1 MAAKKKSLFGAQ
13 DLTGIIA
20 PMTTPFTRKG
30 DVDEGAFRKQVNFLI
45 ETGVHGLAVG
55 GSTGEGHTLSTKEAT
70 RLVRIAMTEAKGRVP
85 VVAGIIVDSTQQAI
99 ERAEAVADLNLV
111 YATTARPRGMS
122 ADVVAPREAAAG
134 LRRAIEAGQ
143 AAGVLF
149 GPERSGLTNDDIAL
163 ADAIMTVPLNPGF
176 SSIQL
181 GHAVMIL
188 GYEWYQ
194 AGEGGR
200 QASVEPKHPPA
211 AKVDLIGFFEHLER
225 ELDACGFLHPPEM
238 RPTITRNLRTLF
250 QRARLTDREVRTLR
264 GVVAGLSSARNR
276 DGED

>member
-1 MAAKKKSLFGAQ
+1 MAGTDASK
-13 DLTGIIA
+13 
-20 PMTTPFTRKG
+20 R
-30 DVDEGAFRKQVNFLI
+30 R
-45 ETGVHGLAVG
+45 ETGGGPAIVLVRPQLGENIGFAARAMLNCGL
-55 GSTGEGHTLSTKEAT
+55 TDL
-70 RLVRIAMTEAKGRVP
+70 RLVAPRDGWPNDKARAASAGGDRVIQGAR
-85 VVAGIIVDSTQQAI
+85 VYAGT
-99 ERAEAVADLNLV
+99 AEAVADLNLV
-111 YATTARPRGMS
+111 YATTARPRGM
-122 ADVVAPREAAAG
+122 ATDVVSPRQAAAG
-134 LRRAIEAGQ
+134 LHGALDTGQ

-194 AGEGGR
+194 AAE
-200 QASVEPKHPPA
+200 ASGTEAARPPA
-211 AKVDLIGFFEHLER
+211 DAKHAPVAKADLIGFFEHLER

-250 QRARLTDREVRTLR
+250 QRARLTDREVRILR
-264 GVVAGLSSARNR
+264 GVVAGLSNARNR
-276 DGED
+276 NGGE

>member
-1 MAAKKKSLFGAQ
+1 MAGTDASK
-13 DLTGIIA
+13 
-20 PMTTPFTRKG
+20 R
-30 DVDEGAFRKQVNFLI
+30 V
-45 ETGVHGLAVG
+45 ETGG
-55 GSTGEGHTLSTKEAT
+55 GPAIVLVRPQLGENIGFAT
-70 RLVRIAMTEAKGRVP
+70 RAMLNCGLTDLRLVAPRDGWPNDKARAASAGGDAVIESARVY
-85 VVAGIIVDSTQQAI
+85 GDT
-99 ERAEAVADLNLV
+99 AEAVADLNLV